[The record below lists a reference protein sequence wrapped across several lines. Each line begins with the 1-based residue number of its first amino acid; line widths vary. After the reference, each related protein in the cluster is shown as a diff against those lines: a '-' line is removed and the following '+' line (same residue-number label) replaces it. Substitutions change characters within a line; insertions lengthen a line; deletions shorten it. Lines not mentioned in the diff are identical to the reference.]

1 MTTSNRAEQFLQAVI
16 SLAERMNI
24 SPIQLLTLGVT
35 SALHRTDATPIPE
48 DIPDDYVDKQ
58 CIAAEL
64 NRASQAISD
73 VLKEE

>member
-1 MTTSNRAEQFLQAVI
+1 MEKGNRAEQFLQAVI

-35 SALHRTDATPIPE
+35 SAIHRVEATPIPE
-48 DIPDDYVDKQ
+48 DIPDDYADKQ